1 MTVNDE
7 LPPRRWLNRLAR
19 HQPLLLPLLSGLL
32 AVLLALGFV
41 TIAGFMLAGD
51 THGLDMLLLRA
62 AQAWRAEHPWLSE
75 VMRDI
80 TAFGSTAGL
89 TLVTTVTVF
98 YLLLVGRRGS
108 GWLVAAS
115 VLSGTLV
122 MSLLKIAF
130 NRARPD
136 PAFAELV
143 VSGMSF
149 PSGHSSM
156 SALVYLTGG
165 TLLAASHSRWAE
177 RSYIL
182 GAAALLAGLVGL
194 SRVVLGVHWASDVLA
209 GWAFGGAWAILWL
222 VIAHSLGRRARR

>member
-7 LPPRRWLNRLAR
+7 LPPRRWLDRLAR

-41 TIAGFMLAGD
+41 MIAGLMLAGD

-62 AQAWRAEHPWLSE
+62 AQAWRAEHPWLAE
-75 VMRDI
+75 AMRDI

-89 TLVTTVTVF
+89 VLVTTVTVF

-122 MSLLKIAF
+122 MSLLKLAF

-136 PAFAELV
+136 PAFAELIPWLR
-143 VSGMSF
+143 S
-149 PSGHSSM
+149 
-156 SALVYLTGG
+156 TGG
-165 TLLAASHSRWAE
+165 THE
-177 RSYIL
+177 RSCIPREDRRVADRTVVTARRRRSRRRL
-182 GAAALLAGLVGL
+182 HQGRESAGQP
-194 SRVVLGVHWASDVLA
+194 VLA
-209 GWAFGGAWAILWL
+209 QP
-222 VIAHSLGRRARR
+222 RR